1 MYTTDEKRNMDR
13 KDEQRLPSYFLRI
26 TKERAM
32 DSNRIKDIDA
42 RHGTQDENGNGAR
55 DAAMLKMGKEVQD
68 LAGGSRENERG
79 AHKNGRTREG
89 ARNGMRGGARP
100 GAGRPRG
107 DSRMISFRAP
117 GALADELEKVENRT
131 EFIKK
136 SIAEA
141 LLKKERVLKIAET
154 EENLEQ
160 GGISV
165 TDIRRGWKTE
175 TGGGIESGK
184 KSERAEDIGRIG
196 DVIPAGKVAHVNI
209 PFFDIRVVA
218 GFPVPLD
225 NDEKSQD
232 IDLIRMLCPH
242 PEASYLIRVNGDSMI
257 DAGVLSGDI
266 VIVDKSNRNPS
277 PREIAMCELNGEYTL
292 KHFRIEDGQGWLVPA
307 NPDYPRIRISSEDD
321 FSVWGTVTFIIHKP
335 RD

>member
-1 MYTTDEKRNMDR
+1 
-13 KDEQRLPSYFLRI
+13 
-26 TKERAM
+26 M

-55 DAAMLKMGKEVQD
+55 NAAMRKMGKEVQD

-141 LLKKERVLKIAET
+141 LLKRVLKIAEA

-165 TDIRRGWKTE
+165 TDIRRGRKTE

-307 NPDYPRIRISSEDD
+307 NPDYPRIRISPEDD